1 MQLGNAILKLK
12 VELVEKLYLRQTNW
26 RTTKQ
31 NHINMQKMQ
40 IDNDFVCCQDH
51 YAQPL
56 NLISRINIAAL
67 KLPLLFSASEMPLN
81 HLNFPSKFSR
91 LFAGIIYFT
100 RIDCVIKSFGF
111 GQWTLRLD
119 KYFHNIGSWW
129 SKAQLCSR

>member
-12 VELVEKLYLRQTNW
+12 VHWIGRKTVSQTNQ
-26 RTTKQ
+26 RNKIILICKRCKSIT
-31 NHINMQKMQ
+31 I
-40 IDNDFVCCQDH
+40 FCCQDH

-81 HLNFPSKFSR
+81 RLNFPSKFSR